1 MLTAMQHLPQSPLSN
16 KPVFIGLTGGVAA
29 GKSTALA
36 ALAEA
41 GVPTLSSD
49 AVVHQVYEDPAMIE
63 LVRERLGDHVI
74 VDGAVD
80 RDAVASEI
88 FTEPELRSWLEQLI
102 WPRVGMKIF
111 EFRRQH
117 EELDDPPPAMVVE
130 VPLLFEAGM
139 DQGFDRTIVV
149 IVDDELRKQR
159 AAERGGEE
167 LAARDERQMP
177 QEEKAARADVVVV
190 NDGDLAVLAERAVAA
205 VAKCVEL
212 GPRA

>member
-1 MLTAMQHLPQSPLSN
+1 
-16 KPVFIGLTGGVAA
+16 VFIGLTGGVAA

-49 AVVHQVYEDPAMIE
+49 AAVHQIYEDPEVIA
-63 LVRERLGDHVI
+63 LVRERLGDEVI

-88 FTEPELRSWLEQLI
+88 FAEPELRSWLEQLI

-111 EFRRQH
+111 EFRKQH
-117 EELDDPPPAMVVE
+117 EALAEPPAATVVE

-149 IVDDELRKQR
+149 IVDNELRKQR
-159 AAERGGEE
+159 ATERGGEE
-167 LAARDERQMP
+167 LEARDARQMP

-190 NDGDLAVLAERAVAA
+190 NDGDTELLAQRAVEA
-205 VAKCVEL
+205 VDRCVEL

>member
-1 MLTAMQHLPQSPLSN
+1 MAD

-36 ALAEA
+36 ALADA
-41 GVPTLSSD
+41 GVPTLSAD
-49 AVVHQVYEDPAMIE
+49 AVVHRVYEDPEMIE
-63 LVRERLGDHVI
+63 LVRKRLGDEVI

-88 FTEPELRSWLEQLI
+88 FNEPELRSWLEQLI

-111 EFRRQH
+111 EFRRAH
-117 EELDDPPPAMVVE
+117 EALDAPPAAAVVE

-139 DQGFDRTIVV
+139 DQGFDRTIAV
-149 IVDDELRKQR
+149 IVDDELRRTR

-167 LAARDERQMP
+167 LAARDERQMS
-177 QEEKAARADVVVV
+177 QEEKAERADVVVV
-190 NDGDLAVLAERAVAA
+190 NDGDLEVLAERALTA
-205 VAKCVEL
+205 VAECVEL
-212 GPRA
+212 GRRI

>member
-1 MLTAMQHLPQSPLSN
+1 MAK

-41 GVPTLSSD
+41 GVPTLSAD
-49 AVVHQVYEDPAMIE
+49 AVVHRVYEDPEMIE
-63 LVRERLGDHVI
+63 LVRGRLGDGVI
-74 VDGAVD
+74 LNGAVD

-88 FTEPELRSWLEQLI
+88 FNEPELRSWLEQLI

-111 EFRRQH
+111 EFRRTH
-117 EELDDPPPAMVVE
+117 EALDEPPAATVVE

-139 DQGFDRTIVV
+139 DQGFDRTIAV
-149 IVDDELRKQR
+149 IVDDGLRKAR

-167 LAARDERQMP
+167 LAARDERQMS
-177 QEEKAARADVVVV
+177 QDEKAKRADVVVV
-190 NDGDLAVLAERAVAA
+190 NDGDLEVLGERALAA
-205 VAKCVEL
+205 VAQCIEL

>member
-1 MLTAMQHLPQSPLSN
+1 LK

-36 ALAEA
+36 ALSEA

-49 AVVHQVYEDPAMIE
+49 AAVHQIYEDPEVIE
-63 LVRERLGDHVI
+63 LVRERLGDDVI
-74 VDGAVD
+74 AGGQVD
-80 RDAVASEI
+80 RDAVATEV
-88 FTEPELRSWLEQLI
+88 FGEPEARVWLEQMI
-102 WPRVGMKIF
+102 WPRVGKKIF
-111 EFRRQH
+111 DFRREH
-117 EELDDPPPAMVVE
+117 EALADPPRATVVE

-149 IVDDELRKQR
+149 IVDDELRKTR
-159 AAERGGEE
+159 AAERGHEE
-167 LAARDERQMP
+167 LEARDARQLP

-190 NDGDLAVLAERAVAA
+190 NDGSTDHLAARMLEAVAE
-205 VAKCVEL
+205 CVEL

>member
-1 MLTAMQHLPQSPLSN
+1 M
-16 KPVFIGLTGGVAA
+16 FIGLTGGVAA

-36 ALAEA
+36 ALSTA
-41 GVPTLSSD
+41 GIPTLSSD
-49 AVVHQVYEDPAMIE
+49 AVVHQVYEDPAVID
-63 LVRERLGDHVI
+63 LVRERLGEEVI
-74 VDGAVD
+74 VDGTVD
-80 RDAVASEI
+80 RDAVAREI

-102 WPRVGMKIF
+102 WPRVGMQIF
-111 EFRRQH
+111 EFRKHH
-117 EELDDPPPAMVVE
+117 EALENPPAATVVE

-139 DQGFDRTIVV
+139 DQGFDRTIAV

-190 NDGDLAVLAERAVAA
+190 NDGDMGVLADRAVAA
-205 VAKCVEL
+205 VATCVEL
-212 GPRA
+212 GPRH

>member
-1 MLTAMQHLPQSPLSN
+1 MAD

-41 GVPTLSSD
+41 GVPTLSAD
-49 AVVHQVYEDPAMIE
+49 AVVHRVYEDPEMIK
-63 LVRERLGDHVI
+63 LVRDRLGDGVI

-88 FTEPELRSWLEQLI
+88 FNEPELRSWLEQLI
-102 WPRVGMKIF
+102 WPRVGLKIF
-111 EFRRQH
+111 EFRREH
-117 EELDDPPPAMVVE
+117 EALVEPPAAMVVE

-149 IVDDELRKQR
+149 IVDDELRKAR

-167 LAARDERQMP
+167 LAARDERQIP
-177 QEEKAARADVVVV
+177 QEEKAERADVVVV
-190 NDGDLAVLAERAVAA
+190 NDGDLDVLAERALAA
-205 VAKCVEL
+205 VAQCVEL

>member
-1 MLTAMQHLPQSPLSN
+1 MAD

-36 ALAEA
+36 ALADA

-49 AVVHQVYEDPAMIE
+49 AVVHQVYEDPSVIG
-63 LVRERLGDHVI
+63 LVRQRLGEDVI

-80 RDAVASEI
+80 RDAVAREI
-88 FTEPELRSWLEQLI
+88 FTEPELRSWIEQLI

-117 EELDDPPPAMVVE
+117 EALESPPAAAVVE

-149 IVDDELRKQR
+149 IIDEELRKQR

-177 QEEKAARADVVVV
+177 QDEKAARADVVVV
-190 NDGDLAVLAERAVAA
+190 NDGDLAALAERAVAA
-205 VAKCVEL
+205 VEQCVAL
-212 GPRA
+212 GARD

>member
-1 MLTAMQHLPQSPLSN
+1 
-16 KPVFIGLTGGVAA
+16 VFIGLTGGVAA

-36 ALAEA
+36 ALADA

-49 AVVHQVYEDPAMIE
+49 AVVHQVYEDPALIE
-63 LVRERLGDHVI
+63 LVRERLGDDVI

-80 RDAVASEI
+80 RDAVAGEI

-102 WPRVGMKIF
+102 WPRVGLRIF
-111 EFRRQH
+111 EFRR
-117 EELDDPPPAMVVE
+117 ENEALDPPPAATVVE

-139 DQGFDRTIVV
+139 DQGFDRTIAV

-159 AAERGGEE
+159 ATERGGVE

-177 QEEKAARADVVVV
+177 QEEKAERADVVVV
-190 NDGDLAVLAERAVAA
+190 NDGDLEVLAERAVAA
-205 VAKCVEL
+205 VASCVAL

>member
-1 MLTAMQHLPQSPLSN
+1 
-16 KPVFIGLTGGVAA
+16 VFIGLTGGVAA

-36 ALAEA
+36 ALADA

-49 AVVHQVYEDPAMIE
+49 AVVHQIYEDPEMIE
-63 LVRERLGDHVI
+63 LVRERLGDDVI

-102 WPRVGMKIF
+102 WPRVGMQIF
-111 EFRRQH
+111 DFRR
-117 EELDDPPPAMVVE
+117 EYEAVDPPPAATVVE

-139 DQGFDRTIVV
+139 DQGFDRTIAV

-159 AAERGGEE
+159 AADRGGVE
-167 LAARDERQMP
+167 LAARDERQMS
-177 QEEKAARADVVVV
+177 QEEKAERADAVVV
-190 NDGDLAVLAERAVAA
+190 NDGDLELLAERAVAA
-205 VAKCVEL
+205 VDKCVEL
-212 GPRA
+212 GPRV